1 MTLSLQKYLK
11 NKIELLGPTRMY
23 YTLHIDYQFILLIT
37 LSSHIHNAFME
48 AIEAEAD
55 HFMASKNGFR
65 CQKTMVLEADLSV
78 FLIHDLLT

>member
-1 MTLSLQKYLK
+1 
-11 NKIELLGPTRMY
+11 
-23 YTLHIDYQFILLIT
+23 
-37 LSSHIHNAFME
+37 ME

-78 FLIHDLLT
+78 FLIHDLLTWQVVSILHKLIYLVNTGMEVIEAEADPFLKQ